1 MDART
6 LSALLVALPLLLAA
20 SPPTPQQVQDAE
32 RARAAQLDAAH
43 AATTRAAAAAA
54 EERRLG
60 AQRVDAAARL
70 RDLEAATEAAAARLE
85 DLVKRRA
92 EAQSRLAARA
102 ADLAPLLPV
111 IQRLS
116 LYPAETLLAVPD
128 TPEHTIRGLLVLSA
142 ISRQLEAEAGALRA
156 EDAQL
161 AAVQTDIDAET
172 ARLVT
177 AQTAQAQ
184 AGAALDRAIAAA
196 AATRRQA
203 EDSAADAQRR
213 AAAEAARADTL
224 RAAIAK
230 LEADKQARERQA
242 VAEAR
247 ATQEAANRVP
257 TAPSPEPRGALTLTA
272 PVAGTILR
280 GYGEAGDAGPAT
292 GISYRA
298 APAARIV
305 APCAGRVVFSGPFR
319 SFGLLMIVDCGA
331 SWHAVLAG
339 FDRLDAAVGQF
350 VQQGEPIG
358 QMPGWDPAGASPRPS
373 LYVELRHDGAPVN
386 PAPFLRAKL

>member
-20 SPPTPQQVQDAE
+20 ATPQQLQEAE
-32 RARAAQLDAAH
+32 RARAAQLEAAR
-43 AATTRAAAAAA
+43 AAGARAAAAAA

-60 AQRVDAAARL
+60 TQRVDAAARL
-70 RDLEAATEAAAARLE
+70 RDLESATEAAAARLE
-85 DLVKRRA
+85 DLVRRRA
-92 EAQSRLAARA
+92 EAQSRLSARA

-142 ISRQLEAEAGALRA
+142 ISRQLEAEAASLRA
-156 EDAQL
+156 EDAEL

-172 ARLVT
+172 ARLAAT
-177 AQTAQAQ
+177 QAAQAQ
-184 AGAALDRAIAAA
+184 AGAALDRQIAAA

-203 EDSAADAQRR
+203 EDTAADAQRR
-213 AAAEAARADTL
+213 AAAEAARADSL
-224 RAAIAK
+224 RAAIAR
-230 LEADKQARERQA
+230 LEADRQARERQA
-242 VAEAR
+242 AAEAR
-247 ATQEAANRVP
+247 ANQEAANRVP
-257 TAPSPEPRGALTLTA
+257 IPAVPEPRGALTLTA

-280 GYGEAGDAGPAT
+280 GFGEAGEAGPTT

-298 APAARIV
+298 APAARVV
-305 APCAGRVVFSGPFR
+305 APCGGRVVFAGPFR

-331 SWHAVLAG
+331 SWHAVMAG
-339 FDRLDAAVGQF
+339 FDRLDAAVGQT

-358 QMPGWDPAGASPRPS
+358 QMPGWDPTGASPRPS